1 MDTRVQDYLDDK
13 LQSAADLDSLD
24 SLLENVRE
32 QQLLL
37 KQQLDD
43 ARRDHAETRHRAEK
57 TTQSIHH
64 KATAFQQEQQ
74 DIDRRLLIVTQSE
87 TSDDAVQKFEKSM
100 ERLRKLDMA
109 AGYVELL
116 KEVDNLRSECVA
128 QLGKSDDLALEPYR
142 RLQQLVASLRP
153 LQEAAEGAA
162 PHLLDHIVSSV
173 QQLRRTIQTSFSE
186 DLEKTL
192 KKMNWPK
199 PSATVPLALQ
209 QEWVVNIGRLLDL
222 QKHDLEDR
230 EHNIRRS
237 PENEPPVLLP
247 FEVLVLPLSQRF
259 TYHFSG
265 DKPTNRTDKPEYF
278 LTHTLDLISTYSD
291 FIQNSVQPI
300 LLRHFRK
307 SELAFTPAYI
317 DATTAFITAL
327 VPMLKSKITS
337 FASQVANQPPLL
349 SHLVQEVIQF
359 DTTLQESYDYTPS
372 SPSIPWRGLSFYL
385 LDANGY
391 FQPWLSAEKDFALS
405 RYHAIVESA
414 EAGELD
420 FDAVSADATKPT
432 RAAIRVNDL
441 LETITERY
449 RNLSS
454 FSQKVRFLIDIQIEI
469 FDRYHRRLQ
478 SGLEA
483 YLGMTSTVGRT
494 MHGLTKEQLA
504 ELQGVR
510 GLDRICR
517 VFGSADYLERAMRD
531 WSDDVFFLELWVE
544 LEYRSKNAIGQNI
557 GSWQEVQQK
566 TSSALGVSDTD
577 GTLQGALFDET
588 AASYQRLRVR
598 SESILVDT
606 MTYDIRQALKSY
618 ASISTWSS
626 LTSSHSNSVSP
637 ELDPT
642 LTILADY
649 FAFLRR
655 ALGKAPL
662 RRISR
667 QICHLIQ
674 TYVWDHLL
682 HGSRTT
688 FSTAGATQL
697 TTDMRAVCAGIDKYV
712 GNGQARVGMRKLL
725 EGITLLSL
733 PVRGE
738 IARKQTAKSTDSNGD
753 DEASAWGGEEDGE
766 GEVAQGKQMSLFQ
779 AERLV
784 FMDNE
789 GARYALEQLGLETLS
804 EAEARTVLG
813 KRVEVGS

>member
-1 MDTRVQDYLDDK
+1 MD
-13 LQSAADLDSLD
+13 
-24 SLLENVRE
+24 
-32 QQLLL
+32 
-37 KQQLDD
+37 
-43 ARRDHAETRHRAEK
+43 
-57 TTQSIHH
+57 
-64 KATAFQQEQQ
+64 
-74 DIDRRLLIVTQSE
+74 
-87 TSDDAVQKFEKSM
+87 
-100 ERLRKLDMA
+100 
-109 AGYVELL
+109 
-116 KEVDNLRSECVA
+116 RSECIA
-128 QLGKSDDLALEPYR
+128 QLGKSDELALDPYR
-142 RLQQLVASLRP
+142 RLQQLVVSLRP

-162 PHLLDHIVSSV
+162 PHLLDHIAVSV
-173 QQLRRTIQTSFSE
+173 QQLRQTIQKSFSE

-199 PSATVPLALQ
+199 PTNTVPLALQ
-209 QEWVVNIGRLLDL
+209 KEWITNIGRLLDL
-222 QKHDLEDR
+222 QKNDLEDR
-230 EHNIRRS
+230 EHNVRRS
-237 PENEPPVLLP
+237 PENEPPALLP
-247 FEVLVLPLSQRF
+247 FEVLVQPLAQRF

-278 LTHTLDLISTYSD
+278 LTHTLELISTYSN
-291 FIQNSVQPI
+291 FIQDNIQPI
-300 LLRHFRK
+300 LLRYFRK
-307 SELAFTPAYI
+307 SELAYTPAYI

-327 VPMLKSKITS
+327 IPMLKSKIS
-337 FASQVANQPPLL
+337 NFASQVANQPPLL

-359 DTTLQESYDYTPS
+359 DTALQESYDYTPS

-391 FQPWLSAEKDFALS
+391 FSQWLSAEKDFALS

-420 FDAVSADATKPT
+420 FDAVSSDTTKPT

-454 FSQKVRFLIDIQIEI
+454 FSHKVRFLIDIQIEV

-478 SGLEA
+478 SALEA
-483 YLGMTSTVGRT
+483 YLSMTSTVGRT

-544 LEYRSKNAIGQNI
+544 LEYRSKNSISQNI

-566 TSSALGVSDTD
+566 TSSALGVAESE
-577 GTLQGALFDET
+577 GALQGALFDET
-588 AASYQRLRVR
+588 AASYHRLRVR

-606 MTYDIRQALKSY
+606 MTYDIRQALKPYGSVAKW
-618 ASISTWSS
+618 ASLSS
-626 LTSSHSNSVSP
+626 SSSGSVSS
-637 ELDPT
+637 ELDAT
-642 LTILADY
+642 LTLLGQY
-649 FAFLRR
+649 FAFIRK
-655 ALGKAPL
+655 AVGKAPL

-674 TYVWDHLL
+674 TYVWDNVLN
-682 HGSRTT
+682 SRTS
-688 FSTAGATQL
+688 FSTAGAAQL
-697 TTDMRAVCAGIDKYV
+697 TTDMRAVCASIDKYA
-712 GNGQARVGMRKLL
+712 GTGQAQIGMRKLL
-725 EGITLLSL
+725 EAITLLSL

-738 IARKQTAKSTDSNGD
+738 ISRKQTGRSGD
-753 DEASAWGGEEDGE
+753 DDGDAEVDAWGGGDGAEEEAEQDG
-766 GEVAQGKQMSLFQ
+766 QQMSLFQ

-789 GARYALEQLGLETLS
+789 GARHALEQLGLEFLS

-813 KRVEVGS
+813 KRVEISS